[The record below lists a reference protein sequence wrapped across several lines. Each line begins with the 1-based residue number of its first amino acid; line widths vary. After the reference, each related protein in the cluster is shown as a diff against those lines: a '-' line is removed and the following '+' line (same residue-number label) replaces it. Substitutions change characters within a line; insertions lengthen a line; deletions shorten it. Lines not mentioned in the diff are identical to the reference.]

1 MPTSDAVVSDKS
13 VATNADCG
21 ATPEL
26 EEYPITRKTRPQL
39 LPPEY
44 PITRKTRPQLLP
56 LEYPITR
63 KTRPQLLPLE
73 YPITRKTR
81 PQLLPL
87 EYPITRKTYESNIKS
102 TCLPIRSA
110 QGDTEIVLL
119 QPESNLDLP
128 LIDNLVYCESS
139 ALDHETTKKR
149 TTNPTRAIMYSGYF
163 GSPQGYH
170 YNPPY
175 PGNTYDPQG
184 AMTSFAEGNTVSA
197 RSYYGNEYQPS
208 NTYPHCGNCGYQQP
222 SNGQSYPNL
231 APENTGEVLPP
242 GDVISTQQPEEQS
255 KEKPKPTVTD
265 IPDVQVSKRNEQP
278 EIENEAHIPTEQSIK
293 PLNGNN
299 KTIDIPDSNKS
310 KTPRLIPNSPKEDD
324 DDDQDYEEETNNGP
338 LSFPGKNLGPGKN
351 YNSYFPVYFGLP
363 GYGSRSQ
370 GEGGP
375 LNPGVATAIANS
387 FSNGRGAVATSH
399 ATAYGGPNFDSGYKK
414 G

>member
-1 MPTSDAVVSDKS
+1 MICLGSCVLVVVIITAS
-13 VATNADCG
+13 VAETLPINNADFRYIG
-21 ATPEL
+21 KPVFISEV
-26 EEYPITRKTRPQL
+26 RQ
-39 LPPEY
+39 
-44 PITRKTRPQLLP
+44 
-56 LEYPITR
+56 
-63 KTRPQLLPLE
+63 
-73 YPITRKTR
+73 
-81 PQLLPL
+81 
-87 EYPITRKTYESNIKS
+87 
-102 TCLPIRSA
+102 
-110 QGDTEIVLL
+110 
-119 QPESNLDLP
+119 
-128 LIDNLVYCESS
+128 
-139 ALDHETTKKR
+139 KR

-184 AMTSFAEGNTVSA
+184 AMASFAEGNTVSA

-222 SNGQSYPNL
+222 SNGQGYPNV

-265 IPDVQVSKRNEQP
+265 IPDVQVPKRNEQP
-278 EIENEAHIPTEQSIK
+278 EMENEAHIPTEPDIR

-310 KTPRLIPNSPKEDD
+310 KTPRLIPNSPKEEDDD

-338 LSFPGKNLGPGKN
+338 SVFPGKNLGPGKN

-363 GYGSRSQ
+363 GYGSRRQ

>member
-1 MPTSDAVVSDKS
+1 MISLGSCVLVVVIITAS
-13 VATNADCG
+13 VAETLPINNADLRYIG
-21 ATPEL
+21 KPVIISEV
-26 EEYPITRKTRPQL
+26 RQ
-39 LPPEY
+39 
-44 PITRKTRPQLLP
+44 
-56 LEYPITR
+56 
-63 KTRPQLLPLE
+63 
-73 YPITRKTR
+73 
-81 PQLLPL
+81 
-87 EYPITRKTYESNIKS
+87 
-102 TCLPIRSA
+102 
-110 QGDTEIVLL
+110 
-119 QPESNLDLP
+119 
-128 LIDNLVYCESS
+128 
-139 ALDHETTKKR
+139 KR
-149 TTNPTRAIMYSGYF
+149 TTNPARAIMYSGYF

-175 PGNTYDPQG
+175 QGNTYDPQG
-184 AMTSFAEGNTVSA
+184 AMASFAEGNTVSA

-208 NTYPHCGNCGYQQP
+208 NTYPHCGNCGYPQP
-222 SNGQSYPNL
+222 SNGQGYPNA

-265 IPDVQVSKRNEQP
+265 TPDVQVAKRNEQP
-278 EIENEAHIPTEQSIK
+278 EIENEAHIPTEPDIK
-293 PLNGNN
+293 PSNGNN
-299 KTIDIPDSNKS
+299 KTIDIPDSHKS
-310 KTPRLIPNSPKEDD
+310 KTPRLVPNSPKEED

-338 LSFPGKNLGPGKN
+338 SSFPGKNVGPGKN

-414 G
+414 GEGDPQCPFWEGQYPLNKEERDVVVGSGKGVQVYQAVLFPLLLNCDTVLQPVKAWGIGDAAGFSGSKSDEIL